1 MLEFNKYN
9 NVKRCYSID
18 ILKNDRVRVMT
29 EYFGFSFANQV
40 KRERHQ
46 QPKYT
51 VINRHRHTKYKL
63 NRNTQVNILY
73 TFFIA
78 AGLE

>member
-1 MLEFNKYN
+1 
-9 NVKRCYSID
+9 
-18 ILKNDRVRVMT
+18 MT

-63 NRNTQVNILY
+63 NRDAQVNILY
-73 TFFIA
+73 TFFIT